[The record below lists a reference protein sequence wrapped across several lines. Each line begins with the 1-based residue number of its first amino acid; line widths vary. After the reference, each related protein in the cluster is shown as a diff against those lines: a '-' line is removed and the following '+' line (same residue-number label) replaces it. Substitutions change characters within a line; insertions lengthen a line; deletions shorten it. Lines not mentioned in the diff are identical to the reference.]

1 MAQTELS
8 LHRQWASRPADE
20 RFVSLHEMQA
30 KLHARRA
37 ISRAAVTSSRS
48 LRVEPTVDNRG
59 LQVLSKAGVP
69 YAPTHWAFGQLASLV
84 GAPAGYLRSLPAP
97 VAADCVNY
105 GLQVERDAQDIG
117 VLITGGGENTL
128 RAATGPQYGRIWN
141 SDIVDTLVDR
151 FGDGVNGQWRVPGEW
166 GRRVVVNRDNTTLYA
181 GDRDLFI
188 FLADEENRLPVATR
202 QGGDQGTLARGF
214 LISNSEEGSA
224 TLQFRAFLFDYVCG
238 NRIIWGAQEVA
249 NVKIRH
255 TASAPD
261 RYLEEV
267 VPLVQAYAQSSATG
281 IVDRVQIAQQTK
293 VDKLDEFLASRFGPR
308 VAQRIV
314 AAHETDEQRPME
326 TVWDVV
332 TGATAYARSIP
343 WTADRVELETQ
354 AGDLLNLVEA

>member
-1 MAQTELS
+1 MSTELA
-8 LHRQWASRPADE
+8 LNRQWSTRPADE
-20 RFVSLHEMQA
+20 RFTSLPEMAA

-37 ISRAAVTSSRS
+37 ISRAVVTSSRA
-48 LRVEPTVDNRG
+48 LRVEPTADNRG

-69 YAPTHWAFGQLASLV
+69 YSPTHWSFGQLASLV
-84 GAPAGYLRSLPAP
+84 GAPAGYLRTLPAP

-105 GLQVERDAQDIG
+105 GLHVERDAQDIG
-117 VLITGGGENTL
+117 VLITAGGENTL
-128 RAATGPQYGRIWN
+128 RAATGPAYGRIWN
-141 SDIVDTLVDR
+141 TDIVDTLIDR

-166 GRRVVVNRDNTTLYA
+166 GRRVTVNRDNTTLYA

-202 QGGDQGTLARGF
+202 QGGESGTLARGF
-214 LISNSEEGSA
+214 MLSNSEEGSA

-261 RYLEEV
+261 RYLDEI
-267 VPLVQAYAQSSATG
+267 VPQLLAYSNSSTVG
-281 IVDRVQIAQQTK
+281 VVDRVQAAQQAK
-293 VDKLDEFLASRFGPR
+293 VDKLDEFLANRFGPR

-314 AAHETDEQRPME
+314 AAHDTDEGRPME

-332 TGATAYARSIP
+332 TGVTAYARSVP
-343 WTADRVELETQ
+343 WQAERVAVEAQ
-354 AGDLLNLVEA
+354 AGSLLDLVDA